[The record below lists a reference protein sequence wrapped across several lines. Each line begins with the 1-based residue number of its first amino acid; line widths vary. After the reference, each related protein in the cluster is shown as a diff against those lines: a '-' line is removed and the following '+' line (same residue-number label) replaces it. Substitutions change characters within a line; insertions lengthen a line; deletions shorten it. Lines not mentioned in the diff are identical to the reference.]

1 MLCCRARRPAMSV
14 AKSAAVTFTFGDYQQ
29 WADDERWELVGG
41 APFNLSPAPGRRHQ
55 EVVGELYRQLAE
67 ALLGQPCRVYV
78 APFDLRLPASPAE
91 ADAAIVDVV
100 QPDLLVVCD
109 ETKLDERGCRGAPDL
124 IIEVISPRSAAR
136 DLVTKRDLYARHGVP
151 EYWVV
156 HPTDGI
162 LTLHRRPAEGRYME
176 TSVDEATGH
185 RAIGVLPGVVIDWSR
200 LG

>member
-1 MLCCRARRPAMSV
+1 MGV
-14 AKSAAVTFTFGDYQQ
+14 AKSAAISFTYGDYLQ
-29 WADDERWELVGG
+29 WADDERWELLGG
-41 APFNLSPAPGRRHQ
+41 VPFNMSPAPGRRHQ
-55 EVVGELYRQLAE
+55 EVVGELYRQLAD
-67 ALLGQPCRVYV
+67 ALLGQSCRVYV
-78 APFDLRLPASPAE
+78 APFDLRLPASAAE
-91 ADAAIVDVV
+91 ADATIVDVV

-109 ETKLDERGCRGAPDL
+109 AAKLDERGCRGAPDL

-176 TSVDEATGH
+176 TSVEEATGH
-185 RAIGVLPGVVIDWSR
+185 RAIGVLPGVVIDWGR

>member
-1 MLCCRARRPAMSV
+1 MGV
-14 AKSAAVTFTFGDYQQ
+14 AKSAAISFTYDDYLQ
-29 WADDERWELVGG
+29 WADDDRWELVGG
-41 APFNLSPAPGRRHQ
+41 VPFNMSPAPGRRHQ
-55 EVVGELYRQLAE
+55 EVVGELYRQLAD
-67 ALLGQPCRVYV
+67 ALLGQSCRVYV

-91 ADAAIVDVV
+91 ADATIVDVV

-109 ETKLDERGCRGAPDL
+109 AAKLDERGCRGAPDL

-176 TSVDEATGH
+176 TSVEEATGH
-185 RAIGVLPGVVIDWSR
+185 RAIGVLPGVVIDWGR